1 MLMAKHLALLGG
13 GHSHAIALRLWGMH
27 PLPDVRLTLITEAAS
42 TPYSGMI
49 PGHIAGHYSRQECHI
64 DLQRLCQFAAAQL
77 VLDRAIG
84 LDLKANRVICD
95 RSSEVEFDLLAI
107 DIGSTPSLPAVAT
120 WGVPVKPWSGFFDHW
135 QQLVQQITTS
145 PTKQWRIAVVGGGA
159 GGVEVSLAM
168 QHHLD
173 QVLTQAGQSLKH
185 LELHLFH
192 QGAEVMTGHNRWVRD
207 RLHQI
212 LVKRGIDLHLKE
224 RVIEVSPHQLQCESG
239 LRLNCDALFWVTQAG
254 AAGWLGQ
261 AGLATDQFGFV
272 QVNDTLQSI
281 SHPQVFAAGDIA
293 AMVNY
298 PRPKAGVLAVRQGQ
312 PLFKNLQS
320 ALLEQPLTAYRP
332 QQHFLSLIGIGDR
345 SAIASWGAWPL
356 GWQSRWLWAWKDHI
370 DRQFMQQFQV

>member
-1 MLMAKHLALLGG
+1 MAKQLVLLGG
-13 GHSHAIALRLWGMH
+13 GHSHAIALRLWGMR
-27 PLPDVRLTLITEAAS
+27 PLPNVCLTLITEAAH

-64 DLQRLCQFAAAQL
+64 DLQRLCQFAKAKL

-84 LDLKANRVICD
+84 LDLQANRVICD
-95 RSSEVEFDLLAI
+95 RSAGVEFDVLAI
-107 DIGSTPSLPAVAT
+107 DIGSTPRLPAVAT

-135 QQLVQQITTS
+135 QTLVQQITTS
-145 PTKQWRIAVVGGGA
+145 PTKQWRVAVVGGGA

-168 QHHLD
+168 QHHLH
-173 QVLTQAGQSLKH
+173 QVLTQAGQPLKH
-185 LELHLFH
+185 LEIHLFH
-192 QGAEVMTGHNRWVRD
+192 QGAELMTGHNAWVRD

-212 LVKRGIDLHLKE
+212 LVERGIHLHLKE
-224 RVIEVSPHQLQCESG
+224 RVAAVQPHQLQCESG
-239 LRLNCDALFWVTQAG
+239 LRLNCDALFWITQAG
-254 AAGWLGQ
+254 AAEWLRQ

-293 AMVNY
+293 AMVNH

-320 ALLEQPLTAYRP
+320 ALLEQPLIPYRP
-332 QQHFLSLIGIGDR
+332 QQHFLSLIGTGDR
-345 SAIASWGAWPL
+345 SAIASWGNWPL
-356 GWQSRWLWAWKDHI
+356 GWQSFWLWNWKEQI